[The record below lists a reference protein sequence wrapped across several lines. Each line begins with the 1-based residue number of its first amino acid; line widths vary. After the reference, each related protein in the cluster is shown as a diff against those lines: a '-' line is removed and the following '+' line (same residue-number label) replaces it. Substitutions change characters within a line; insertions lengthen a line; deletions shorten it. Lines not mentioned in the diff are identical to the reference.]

1 MFYTDYITNR
11 RVIIMTK
18 TNAMRI
24 LDSAKID
31 YTPYTYEVDENNLT
45 GVHIAEQIGL
55 NPDFVFKT
63 LVARGDKNGLSVFCI
78 PCAMELDLKKC
89 AAISGNKKV
98 ELLPVKE
105 LLSNT
110 GYIRGGCSPIGMKKQ
125 YPTYMDETALLFEK
139 ITVSAGIKGCQ
150 LLVDVQKL
158 INLIGIT
165 TADITA

>member
-1 MFYTDYITNR
+1 
-11 RVIIMTK
+11 MTK

-24 LDSAKID
+24 LDGARIE
-31 YTPYTYEVDENNLT
+31 YTPYEYTPDDNDLT
-45 GVHIAEQIGL
+45 GVHIAKQIGL

-89 AAISGNKKV
+89 ARVTGDKKI

-110 GYIRGGCSPIGMKKQ
+110 GYIRGGCSPIGMKKK
-125 YPTYMDETALLFEK
+125 YPTYIDEACLLFDK

-150 LLVDVQKL
+150 LLLNPGQLTELLSATVCDL
-158 INLIGIT
+158 
-165 TADITA
+165 TA

>member
-1 MFYTDYITNR
+1 
-11 RVIIMTK
+11 MTK

-31 YTPYTYEVDENNLT
+31 YTPYEYIPDDNDLT
-45 GVHIAEQIGL
+45 GVHVASQIGL
-55 NPDFVFKT
+55 DSDLVFKT

-89 AAISGNKKV
+89 ARVTGDKKI

-105 LLSNT
+105 LLANT

-125 YPTYMDETALLFEK
+125 YPTYIDETCQLFDK

-150 LLVDVQKL
+150 LLLNPEEL
-158 INLIGIT
+158 ISLIGMT
-165 TADITA
+165 VADLTVS